1 MNDKNE
7 IHISQDTPDDG
18 EEDDEYNS
26 DGEEVCLYARNT
38 SIDT

>member
-7 IHISQDTPDDG
+7 IHINDDVPDDG

-26 DGEEVCLYARNT
+26 DGDEV
-38 SIDT
+38 SI